1 MPYQGHLVC
10 GIRCNTEEEVRDFYK
25 GLGVTLQND
34 YEPFEPTEFIS
45 FRDTQI
51 DILEKIS
58 PHKREELEKI
68 VEKGIGRW
76 EEKGWKISEMYC
88 MPHGDHDSGAEYP
101 SEFIIGCLL
110 TGRYRPELLDFEQ
123 SGGAGNGPFKVNYEH
138 LGIALEEIR
147 KKIPNAEI
155 YTVDLHH

>member
-76 EEKGWKISEMYC
+76 EEKGWEHYKYWIFNDTSLNSITVEPNWM
-88 MPHGDHDSGAEYP
+88 
-101 SEFIIGCLL
+101 
-110 TGRYRPELLDFEQ
+110 
-123 SGGAGNGPFKVNYEH
+123 PFKLVNNYECKWKKPAVVYLPKINSEYLFYDRLKH
-138 LGIALEEIR
+138 IQLGS
-147 KKIPNAEI
+147 
-155 YTVDLHH
+155 